1 MLPCPACGAHTRA
14 STPCPLCG
22 TTAVAKTTAVALL
35 LGLAACVG
43 ETTDKTAHSGTTTPI
58 IHTGSVQ
65 VDYGVST
72 TYTDTDTYDHTGGSG
87 STSSN

>member
-1 MLPCPACGAHTRA
+1 M
-14 STPCPLCG
+14 
-22 TTAVAKTTAVALL
+22 AKTTAVALL

-43 ETTDKTAHSGTTTPI
+43 ETTDKASHSGTTAP

-72 TYTDTDTYDHTGGSG
+72 TYTDTDSDTYDHTGGSG